1 MQDSKPNFL
10 LIGAA
15 RSGTT
20 AIARFLEQHPEVFVC
35 DPKEPH
41 FLALGKSDIEF
52 KGPGDELMMNRVL
65 VRDAEEYGKLFQPE
79 RDCKAIGEGSVS
91 TLYYHEQSIPA
102 IKEHAPTAKMIAV
115 LRNPIERAYSSFMYT
130 TSRGFEPLEDFEQAL
145 DEEANRIE
153 QAWHHIWHYTQM
165 GFYTSQLEKF
175 FEQFDRQQMKIVLFD
190 DFQTKPAE
198 VLADL
203 FQFLEVDPTFRP
215 DVNAEVNRSG
225 VPRNRLIGGAINF
238 VYRQWYLK
246 NLLKAI
252 IPPGMRDSIRNAS
265 LARPAMSSAAF
276 ARLADHYREEV
287 LTLSELLDCDLSG
300 WLTNQP
306 VASRYPTGS
315 VRS

>member
-1 MQDSKPNFL
+1 MPDSKPNFL

-41 FLALGKSDIEF
+41 FLALGKSEVEF
-52 KGPGDELMMNRVL
+52 QGPGDELMMNRVL
-65 VRDAEEYGKLFQPE
+65 VRDPDEYGKLFQS
-79 RDCKAIGEGSVS
+79 DHACKAIGEGSVS

-102 IKEHAPTAKMIAV
+102 IKQHSPQAKMIAV
-115 LRNPIERAYSSFMYT
+115 LRNPIDRAYSSFMYT
-130 TSRGFEPLEDFEQAL
+130 TSRGFESLEDFQQAL
-145 DEEANRIE
+145 DEEAQRIE
-153 QAWHHIWHYTQM
+153 QDWHHIWHYTRM

-175 FEQFDRQQMKIVLFD
+175 FEQFDREQIKIILFD
-190 DFQTKPAE
+190 DFQTQPAE

-203 FQFLEVDPTFRP
+203 FEFLEVDPAFQP

-225 VPRNRLIGGAINF
+225 VPRNRLLGGAINF

-246 NLLKAI
+246 NLLKAM
-252 IPPGMRDSIRNAS
+252 IPPGVRDSIRNAS
-265 LARPAMSSAAF
+265 LSRPAMSSAAF
-276 ARLADHYREEV
+276 ARLADLYREEV
-287 LTLSELLDCDLSG
+287 SSLSELLHCDLSG
-300 WLTNQP
+300 WLSNQP
-306 VASRYPTGS
+306 VASRYPTES